1 MTIVT
6 VTTQRRSGPESVV
19 PTRRVD
25 PAGEIE
31 QLQDQMGQLIRSFFR
46 DPFAGPR
53 GDRSPVWMPS
63 ADIEETDDA
72 YVLEVDLPG
81 VRREDLDIELRDNEV
96 RITGEIKQKER
107 KGILRRQ
114 TRRVGQFDFVVTLP
128 TDIDPNQVDANLHDG
143 VLTVRLTKAKASQP
157 RRIEVRD

>member
-6 VTTQRRSGPESVV
+6 VTTRRA
-19 PTRRVD
+19 D

-31 QLQDQMGQLIRSFFR
+31 QLQDQMGQLMRSFFR
-46 DPFAGPR
+46 DPFAGLAEN
-53 GDRSPVWMPS
+53 RSPVWMPA

-72 YVLEVDLPG
+72 YVLEIDLPG
-81 VRREDLDIELRDNEV
+81 VRRENLDIELRDNEV
-96 RITGEIKQKER
+96 RITGEIKKQER

-114 TRRVGQFDFVVTLP
+114 TRRIGQFDFVVTLP
-128 TDIDPNQVDANLHDG
+128 TDIDPNQVDADLHDG

-157 RRIEVRD
+157 RRIEVKD

>member
-19 PTRRVD
+19 PTRRTD

-31 QLQDQMGQLIRSFFR
+31 QLQTQMGQLIRSFLR
-46 DPFAGPR
+46 DPFGGPA
-53 GDRSPVWMPS
+53 GDRMPAWMPS

-96 RITGEIKQKER
+96 RITGEIKQKEC

-114 TRRVGQFDFVVTLP
+114 TRRVGQFDFVVMLP
-128 TDIDPNQVDANLHDG
+128 TDIDSDQVDADLRDG

-157 RRIEVRD
+157 RRIEVKD